1 MSDFSSDGY
10 DLCDENHLYG
20 YIAIPI
26 VFMLSVIGTATPSI
40 IQKLRPQWDMRNSP
54 PFRFLSG
61 MAGGFVV
68 SVALIHSFAEG
79 HDSLNEEDVGWP
91 DYAWSGLFAFFG
103 LFVTWFCEVMVMLY
117 LVVKKRNEELHKNG
131 SDIKLTHPQSQ
142 RYSKQHDENHSQ
154 SSIELKKNHIDNSDQ
169 HHSDHSDHSDHADHA
184 IEQVL
189 TDSIDHGDASTLFL
203 LLFGL
208 TFHSIFVGFA
218 IGLENDFNLFIA
230 ILCHQVFEGFAIGH
244 HLAHY
249 PNKTL
254 QIVLVIIGVFSFSA
268 PVGTA
273 LGIGISSSVCHDS
286 SLFHAVEGTFNCF
299 AAGVLVYVGCVH
311 MINEEMQRA
320 IGDVNG
326 SLLLASG
333 VFIGGALMAVIGIW
347 A

>member
-1 MSDFSSDGY
+1 MTASSASDGIQN
-10 DLCDENHLYG
+10 CDENHLYG

-26 VFMLSVIGTATPSI
+26 VFMLSVIGTATPSV

-68 SVALIHSFAEG
+68 SVALIHSFCEG
-79 HDSLNEEDVGWP
+79 SNSLHQKDVGWP

-103 LFVTWFCEVMVMLY
+103 LFVTWFCEVMVMLFY
-117 LVVKKRNEELHKNG
+117 VVKTKNKKYHKNG
-131 SDIKLTHPQSQ
+131 SDIKLTHPQSK
-142 RYSKQHDENHSQ
+142 SSILHNENNSQ
-154 SSIELKKNHIDNSDQ
+154 SSNEQENHTDKVE
-169 HHSDHSDHSDHADHA
+169 HSDHA

-189 TDSIDHGDASTLFL
+189 TGSVTNGDVSTLFL

-218 IGLENDFNLFIA
+218 IGLENGLNLFIA

-254 QIVLVIIGVFSFSA
+254 QIVLVVVGVFSFSA

-286 SLFHAVEGTFNCF
+286 SLYHAMEGTFNCF